1 MEPASGWQRGLR
13 HSVVIAL
20 TVNGKRR
27 ELAAETDLA
36 GFLQELQIDPR
47 AVAVAYNGEVVPRAR
62 YPTIRL
68 REGDALEIVRM
79 VGGG

>member
-1 MEPASGWQRGLR
+1 M
-13 HSVVIAL
+13 IAL

-36 GFLQELQIDPR
+36 SFLTELQIDSR
-47 AVAVAYNGEVVPRAR
+47 AVAVAYNGEVVPRDR
-62 YPTIRL
+62 YPTIQL